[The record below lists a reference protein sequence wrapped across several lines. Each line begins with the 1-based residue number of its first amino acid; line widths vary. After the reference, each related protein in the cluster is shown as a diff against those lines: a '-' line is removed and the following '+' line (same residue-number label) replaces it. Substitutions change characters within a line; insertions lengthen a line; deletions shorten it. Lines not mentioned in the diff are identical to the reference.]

1 VVERFVLVE
10 AAVTHHGEPK
20 RLLFD
25 QHKARFHR
33 FLDKVRHPIPAQT
46 PALTLNPDPDRNF
59 K

>member
-1 VVERFVLVE
+1 MLVE

-33 FLDKVRHPIPAQT
+33 FLDKVRHPIPAPT